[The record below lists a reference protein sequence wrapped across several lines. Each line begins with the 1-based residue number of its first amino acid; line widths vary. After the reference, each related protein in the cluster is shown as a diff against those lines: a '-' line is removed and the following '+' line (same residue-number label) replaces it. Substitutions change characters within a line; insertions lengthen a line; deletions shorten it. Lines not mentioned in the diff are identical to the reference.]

1 MVGRS
6 SFALERFA
14 SPRHRSHVARLFP
27 LGCFMSLPL
36 ILSVLVCAGLLFHSW
51 LAYTITGILPGYA
64 GSFYWFTIP
73 HLVLLPLSAAMVALD
88 AVLRKRATFLATTIC
103 LSCLLPTWFF
113 AGSKWLGGDDGP
125 GMAWVYGIGLA
136 SLLSTAIGLPLI
148 YVAHRVSK
156 RST

>member
-1 MVGRS
+1 
-6 SFALERFA
+6 
-14 SPRHRSHVARLFP
+14 
-27 LGCFMSLPL
+27 
-36 ILSVLVCAGLLFHSW
+36 
-51 LAYTITGILPGYA
+51 LAYTVTGILPGYA

-73 HLVLLPLSAAMVALD
+73 HLVLLPLSAAVVVLD
-88 AVLRKRATFLATTIC
+88 AVRRKRATFLAALIC
-103 LSCLLPTWFF
+103 LSCLLPTWLF
-113 AGSKWLGGDDGP
+113 AGSQWPGGDDGP

>member
-1 MVGRS
+1 MTFG
-6 SFALERFA
+6 
-14 SPRHRSHVARLFP
+14 
-27 LGCFMSLPL
+27 L
-36 ILSVLVCAGLLFHSW
+36 ILSVLVCAGLLVHSW
-51 LAYTITGILPGYA
+51 MAYTVTGILPGYA

-73 HLVLLPLSAAMVALD
+73 HLILLPLSAAVVALD
-88 AVLRKRATFLATTIC
+88 AVRHRRATFIAALVC

-113 AGSKWLGGDDGP
+113 AGSRWPGGDDGP